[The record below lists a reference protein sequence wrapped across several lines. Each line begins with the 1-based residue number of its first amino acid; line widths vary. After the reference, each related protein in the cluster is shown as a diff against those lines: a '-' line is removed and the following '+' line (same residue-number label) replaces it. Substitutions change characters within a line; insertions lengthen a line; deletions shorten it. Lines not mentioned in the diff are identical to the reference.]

1 MSYTPKTWVYGELIE
16 ADDLNHME
24 QGIANEQVGPQGPAG
39 PAGEAGPAGPA
50 GPKGDTGPQ
59 GPKGDTGPAGP
70 QGDPG
75 PQGPTGPKGDPGETG
90 PQGPAGPKGD
100 TGAQGPEG
108 PQGPKGDTGPA
119 GPGVENA
126 VTVPGTGAITLPADF
141 GEGPYTF
148 EMTEE
153 TEEGGS
159 VTSADVTVIKKLTKA
174 EYDALTTKDPATLY
188 LIPEASNG

>member
-16 ADDLNHME
+16 ADNLNHIE

-39 PAGEAGPAGPA
+39 AAGPAGPA

-70 QGDPG
+70 QGEP
-75 PQGPTGPKGDPGETG
+75 G
-90 PQGPAGPKGD
+90 PQGPAGPKGN

-119 GPGVENA
+119 GAGVENA
-126 VTVPGTGAITLPADF
+126 VTVPGAGEITLPATF

-153 TEEGGS
+153 TEEGGA

-174 EYDALTTKDPATLY
+174 EYDALTDKDPATLY
-188 LIPEASNG
+188 LIPEAGNG